1 MGGGSIKKFYDIKP
15 RKHRSKPRG
24 LGLKTVQKKN
34 YFWDDDNFKII
45 PKRVNK
51 KPNLRLKKAI
61 LRSFL
66 IFLIL
71 LSFFS
76 LALVRALKAK
86 NDINNLTKN
95 VKKHLNETFLA
106 LNSGD
111 INTALSGAS
120 KSSDEIK
127 LLRLNLQSW
136 GQDMSSLEYL
146 SYKKSKLSNMESLL
160 RAADLSLSSIV
171 ELRQQVGSEFGSA
184 VQSKAQENS
193 SLGQI
198 EINFNQNELKV
209 FFDKTDKQL
218 GQANEILDNIDP
230 KIVAIDNFDLE
241 AAKSSIKKLRQSV
254 NLSGQILTQD
264 IPWLTGEDGPKKL
277 LILFVN
283 NDEIRGGGGF
293 IGSYAV
299 ANFENKVLT
308 SLDFQTN
315 IYKIDNAFTAK
326 NSIIPPREINYVA
339 PGKWALRD
347 SNYALDFPESAAK
360 VKEFYKLESGQ
371 DVDGVMSMDTTLIT
385 EMLKITG
392 PISMP
397 EYNLDI
403 TSDNFNKEVE
413 YEVEQAYF
421 NRAGGKTE
429 NEPKKILAQ
438 MMPRFINKILLN
450 FSDPDKLLPTIAVLS
465 KAASGKHLVFQ
476 FNKADF
482 QDRLTEINY
491 SGKISG
497 YQNDYL
503 MVSNT
508 NLGGGK
514 SSQNVSEKF
523 TYKVEISDSGQ
534 QKSNL
539 EIERRHNGTGEW
551 PDGYN
556 KNLMRILMPANSKVS
571 QNLAQEGNFLPLA
584 DTKYSGEAT
593 FYSGEEAGYNKLS
606 FWMNTEAK
614 AVSKAAIEYTSPLN
628 YDLSEN
634 EFYYRLKIEK
644 QLGSK
649 VDDYTLKIH
658 YPKGFAPVNV
668 ENYDSQKREIIIDSK
683 LDQSKI
689 YTIKFKKYN

>member
-1 MGGGSIKKFYDIKP
+1 M
-15 RKHRSKPRG
+15 RG
-24 LGLKTVQKKN
+24 LGLKTVQKSN

-45 PKRVNK
+45 PKKASK
-51 KPNLRLKKAI
+51 KPNPRLKKAVF
-61 LRSFL
+61 RSLL
-66 IFLIL
+66 IFVIL
-71 LSFFS
+71 LLFFS
-76 LALVRALKAK
+76 FALVRALKAK

-120 KSSDEIK
+120 QSSEEIK

-171 ELRQQVGSEFGSA
+171 ELRQQVGLEFGSA
-184 VQSKAQENS
+184 VQTKNQENT

-198 EINFNQNELKV
+198 EINLNQNELKV

-218 GQANEILDNIDP
+218 NQANEILETIDP

-241 AAKSSIKKLRQSV
+241 AAKISIKKLRQSV

-264 IPWLTGEDGPKKL
+264 IPWLTGTDGPKKL

-299 ANFENKVLT
+299 ADFENKILNN
-308 SLDFQTN
+308 LEFQTN
-315 IYKIDNAFTAK
+315 IYKLDSAFTAK
-326 NSIIPPREINYVA
+326 NSIVPPKEINYVA

-347 SNYALDFPESAAK
+347 ANYALDFPETAAK
-360 VKEFYKLESGQ
+360 VKEFYQLESGQ
-371 DVDGVMSMDTTLIT
+371 KVDGVMSMDTTLIT
-385 EMLKITG
+385 EMLKVTG

-403 TSDNFNKEVE
+403 TSENFNHEVE
-413 YEVEQAYF
+413 FEVEQAYF
-421 NRAGGKTE
+421 QRIGGKEE

-438 MMPRFINKILLN
+438 MMPRFINKILDN
-450 FSDPDKLLPTIAVLS
+450 FSNPDKLLPTIAVFS

-476 FNKADF
+476 FDKVDF
-482 QDRLTEINY
+482 QERLTEINY

-497 YQNDYL
+497 YQNDFL

-514 SSQNVSEKF
+514 SSQNVAEKF
-523 TYKVEISDSGQ
+523 SYSVEISDSGS
-534 QKSNL
+534 QKSSL
-539 EIERRHNGTGEW
+539 EIDRKHNGDGNW

-556 KNLMRILMPANSKVS
+556 KNLVRILMPKDSKMTKFD
-571 QNLAQEGNFLPLA
+571 AIAGNFMPLA
-584 DTKYSGEAT
+584 DPRYSTEPISYFGD
-593 FYSGEEAGYNKLS
+593 EAGYNKLS
-606 FWMNTEAK
+606 FWINTQPGETSRA
-614 AVSKAAIEYTSPLN
+614 SLEYTTPLS
-628 YDLSEN
+628 YDLSQN
-634 EFYYRLKIEK
+634 EFYYKLRIEK
-644 QLGSK
+644 QLGSGI
-649 VDDYTLKIH
+649 DDYTLKIH
-658 YPKGFAPVNV
+658 YPKGFTPVNV
-668 ENYDSQKREIIIDSK
+668 DNHDSKKREIIIDGK

-689 YTIKFKKYN
+689 YTLKFKKI